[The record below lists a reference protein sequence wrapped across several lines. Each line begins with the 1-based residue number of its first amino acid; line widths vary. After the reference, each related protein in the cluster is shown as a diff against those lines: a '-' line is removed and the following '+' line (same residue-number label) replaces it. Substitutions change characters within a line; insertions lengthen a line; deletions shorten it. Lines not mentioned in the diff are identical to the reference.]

1 MENETNTTQTEA
13 TSQEQTETT
22 PETPEKPADKS
33 KDKSKDKPVEKPS
46 ETETK
51 PEKTFTQAELDAIV
65 ERRLKRERTS
75 AEEKADKALK
85 RISELET
92 KNVCYKLGIKEDC
105 IEDAVALA
113 EKLVNDKTDI
123 SAALSKVL
131 EKYPVFK
138 ADKSKPAATGVHTET
153 TKEMDDSA
161 LRKAFG
167 LPPKK

>member
-1 MENETNTTQTEA
+1 MENENIGTQTEGT

-22 PETPEKPADKS
+22 PKPTEKPADKP
-33 KDKSKDKPVEKPS
+33 KDKPVEKPS
-46 ETETK
+46 ETEAK

-92 KNVCYKLGIKEDC
+92 KNACYKLGIKEDC

-123 SAALSKVL
+123 SAALSKIL

-153 TKEMDDSA
+153 TKETDDSA

>member
-1 MENETNTTQTEA
+1 MENENTGTPTEE
-13 TSQEQTETT
+13 TTLQERTETT
-22 PETPEKPADKS
+22 PEPTEKPTDKP
-33 KDKSKDKPVEKPS
+33 KDKPS
-46 ETETK
+46 EPEAK

-92 KNVCYKLGIKEDC
+92 KNACYKLGIKEDC

-153 TKEMDDSA
+153 TKETDDSA

>member
-1 MENETNTTQTEA
+1 MENENIGTQTEET

-22 PETPEKPADKS
+22 PKPTEKPADKP
-33 KDKSKDKPVEKPS
+33 KDKPAEKPS

-92 KNVCYKLGIKEDC
+92 KNACYKLGVKEDC

-153 TKEMDDSA
+153 TKETDDSA

>member
-1 MENETNTTQTEA
+1 MENENIGTQTEE
-13 TSQEQTETT
+13 TTPQEQTETT
-22 PETPEKPADKS
+22 PEPTEKPADKS
-33 KDKSKDKPVEKPS
+33 QDKPS
-46 ETETK
+46 EPEAK

-92 KNVCYKLGIKEDC
+92 KNACYKLGIKEDC

-153 TKEMDDSA
+153 TKETDDSA

>member
-22 PETPEKPADKS
+22 PEPTEKPADKP
-33 KDKSKDKPVEKPS
+33 KDKPVEKPS
-46 ETETK
+46 ETEVK

>member
-1 MENETNTTQTEA
+1 MDNENIGTQTEET

-22 PETPEKPADKS
+22 PKPTEKPADKP
-33 KDKSKDKPVEKPS
+33 KDKPVEKPS
-46 ETETK
+46 EPEAK

-85 RISELET
+85 LISELKT
-92 KNVCYKLGIKEDC
+92 KNACYKLGIKEDC

>member
-1 MENETNTTQTEA
+1 MENENIGTQTEET

-22 PETPEKPADKS
+22 PKPTEKPADKP
-33 KDKSKDKPVEKPS
+33 KDKPS
-46 ETETK
+46 EPEAK
-51 PEKTFTQAELDAIV
+51 PEKTFTQAEVDRIV
-65 ERRLKRERTS
+65 ENRLKRERTS

-92 KNVCYKLGIKEDC
+92 NNVCYKLGIKEDC

>member
-1 MENETNTTQTEA
+1 MDNETNITQTEE
-13 TSQEQTETT
+13 TSQEQTETAPAT
-22 PETPEKPADKS
+22 TEKPADKP
-33 KDKSKDKPVEKPS
+33 KDKPAEKPS

-92 KNVCYKLGIKEDC
+92 KNACYKLGIKEDC

>member
-22 PETPEKPADKS
+22 PEPTEKPADKP
-33 KDKSKDKPVEKPS
+33 KDKPS
-46 ETETK
+46 EPEAK

-85 RISELET
+85 LISELKT
-92 KNVCYKLGIKEDC
+92 KNACYKLGIKEDC

-123 SAALSKVL
+123 SAALSKIL

-153 TKEMDDSA
+153 THDTDDSA

>member
-1 MENETNTTQTEA
+1 MEKETNTTQTEA

-22 PETPEKPADKS
+22 PEPTEKTADKP
-33 KDKSKDKPVEKPS
+33 KDKPVEKPS
-46 ETETK
+46 ETEVK

-92 KNVCYKLGIKEDC
+92 RNACYKLGIKEDC

>member
-22 PETPEKPADKS
+22 PETTEKPADKP
-33 KDKSKDKPVEKPS
+33 KDKPSDP
-46 ETETK
+46 ETK

-65 ERRLKRERTS
+65 EKRLKRERTS

-92 KNVCYKLGIKEDC
+92 KNACYKLGIKEDC

-153 TKEMDDSA
+153 THDTDDSA

>member
-13 TSQEQTETT
+13 TSQEQTETA
-22 PETPEKPADKS
+22 PEPTEKPTDKP
-33 KDKSKDKPVEKPS
+33 KDKPS
-46 ETETK
+46 EPEAK
-51 PEKTFTQAELDAIV
+51 PEKTFTQAEVDRIV
-65 ERRLKRERTS
+65 ENRLKRERTS

-92 KNVCYKLGIKEDC
+92 KNACYKLGIKEDC

-153 TKEMDDSA
+153 TKETDDSA

>member
-22 PETPEKPADKS
+22 PKPTEKPADK
-33 KDKSKDKPVEKPS
+33 PVDKPS
-46 ETETK
+46 EPEAK

-123 SAALSKVL
+123 SAALGKVL

-138 ADKSKPAATGVHTET
+138 ADKKPAATGVHTET

>member
-1 MENETNTTQTEA
+1 MENENIGTQTEET

-22 PETPEKPADKS
+22 PKPTEKPADKP
-33 KDKSKDKPVEKPS
+33 KDKPVEKPS
-46 ETETK
+46 ETEAK

-65 ERRLKRERTS
+65 EKRLKRERTS

-92 KNVCYKLGIKEDC
+92 KNACYKLGIKEDC

-153 TKEMDDSA
+153 TKETDDSA

>member
-1 MENETNTTQTEA
+1 MDNENIGTQTEE
-13 TSQEQTETT
+13 TTPQEQTETT
-22 PETPEKPADKS
+22 PEPTEKPADKS
-33 KDKSKDKPVEKPS
+33 KDKPS
-46 ETETK
+46 EPEAK

-65 ERRLKRERTS
+65 EKRLKRERTS

-92 KNVCYKLGIKEDC
+92 KNACYKLGIKEDC

-153 TKEMDDSA
+153 TKETDDSA

>member
-1 MENETNTTQTEA
+1 MDNENIGTQTEE
-13 TSQEQTETT
+13 TTQQEQTETT
-22 PETPEKPADKS
+22 PKPTEKPADKPA
-33 KDKSKDKPVEKPS
+33 DKPS
-46 ETETK
+46 EAETK

-92 KNVCYKLGIKEDC
+92 KNACYKLGIKEDC

-153 TKEMDDSA
+153 TQETDDSA

>member
-1 MENETNTTQTEA
+1 MENENIGTQTEET

-22 PETPEKPADKS
+22 PKPTEKPADKP
-33 KDKSKDKPVEKPS
+33 KDKPTD
-46 ETETK
+46 TEAK
-51 PEKTFTQAELDAIV
+51 PEKTFTQAEVDRIV
-65 ERRLKRERTS
+65 ENRLKRERTS

>member
-1 MENETNTTQTEA
+1 MENENIGTQTEET

-33 KDKSKDKPVEKPS
+33 KDKPAEKPS
-46 ETETK
+46 ETEAK

-92 KNVCYKLGIKEDC
+92 KNACYKLGIKEDC

-138 ADKSKPAATGVHTET
+138 ADKSKPSATGVRTET
-153 TKEMDDSA
+153 TKETDDSA

>member
-22 PETPEKPADKS
+22 PKPTE
-33 KDKSKDKPVEKPS
+33 KPVEKPS
-46 ETETK
+46 DPETK
-51 PEKTFTQAELDAIV
+51 PEKTFTQAEVDRIV
-65 ERRLKRERTS
+65 ENRLKRERTS

-92 KNVCYKLGIKEDC
+92 KNACYKLGIKEDC

-138 ADKSKPAATGVHTET
+138 ADKSKPSATGVHTET
-153 TKEMDDSA
+153 TKETDDSA

>member
-1 MENETNTTQTEA
+1 MDNENIGTQTEE
-13 TSQEQTETT
+13 TTPQEQTETT
-22 PETPEKPADKS
+22 PEPTEKPTDKP
-33 KDKSKDKPVEKPS
+33 KDKPS
-46 ETETK
+46 EPEAK

-138 ADKSKPAATGVHTET
+138 ADKSKPAATGVRTET

>member
-1 MENETNTTQTEA
+1 MEDENIGTQTEE
-13 TSQEQTETT
+13 TTPQEQTETA
-22 PETPEKPADKS
+22 PEPTEKPTDKP
-33 KDKSKDKPVEKPS
+33 KDKPS
-46 ETETK
+46 EPEAK

-65 ERRLKRERTS
+65 EKRLKRERTS

-92 KNVCYKLGIKEDC
+92 KNACYKLGIKEDC

>member
-22 PETPEKPADKS
+22 PEPTEKPADKP
-33 KDKSKDKPVEKPS
+33 KDKPS
-46 ETETK
+46 EPEAK

>member
-1 MENETNTTQTEA
+1 MDNENIGTQTEET
-13 TSQEQTETT
+13 TSQEQTETA
-22 PETPEKPADKS
+22 PEPTEKPTDKP
-33 KDKSKDKPVEKPS
+33 KDKPS
-46 ETETK
+46 EPEAK
-51 PEKTFTQAELDAIV
+51 PEKTFTQAEVDRIV
-65 ERRLKRERTS
+65 ENRLKRERTS

-92 KNVCYKLGIKEDC
+92 KNACYKLGIKEDC

-153 TKEMDDSA
+153 TKETDDSA

>member
-1 MENETNTTQTEA
+1 MDNENIGTQTEE
-13 TSQEQTETT
+13 TTPQEQTETT
-22 PETPEKPADKS
+22 PKPTEKPADKP
-33 KDKSKDKPVEKPS
+33 KDKPS
-46 ETETK
+46 EPEAK
-51 PEKTFTQAELDAIV
+51 PEKTFTQAEVDRIV
-65 ERRLKRERTS
+65 ENRLKRERTS

>member
-22 PETPEKPADKS
+22 PETTEKPADK
-33 KDKSKDKPVEKPS
+33 PVE
-46 ETETK
+46 K

-138 ADKSKPAATGVHTET
+138 ADKSKPSATGVHTET
-153 TKEMDDSA
+153 TKETDDSA

>member
-1 MENETNTTQTEA
+1 MENENIGTQTEE
-13 TSQEQTETT
+13 TTPQEQTETT
-22 PETPEKPADKS
+22 PKPTEKPADKP
-33 KDKSKDKPVEKPS
+33 KGKPVEKPS
-46 ETETK
+46 ETEAK

-92 KNVCYKLGIKEDC
+92 KNACYKLGIKEDC

-153 TKEMDDSA
+153 TKETDDSA

>member
-1 MENETNTTQTEA
+1 MDNENIGTQTEET
-13 TSQEQTETT
+13 TSQEQTGTA
-22 PETPEKPADKS
+22 PEPTEKPTDKP
-33 KDKSKDKPVEKPS
+33 KDKPS
-46 ETETK
+46 EPEAK

-92 KNVCYKLGIKEDC
+92 KNACYKLGIKEDC

-138 ADKSKPAATGVHTET
+138 ADTKPSATGVHTET
-153 TKEMDDSA
+153 TKETDDSA

>member
-1 MENETNTTQTEA
+1 MENENIGTQTEET
-13 TSQEQTETT
+13 TSQEQTETAPKPT
-22 PETPEKPADKS
+22 EKPADKP
-33 KDKSKDKPVEKPS
+33 KDKPS
-46 ETETK
+46 ETEAK

-65 ERRLKRERTS
+65 EKRLKRERTS

-92 KNVCYKLGIKEDC
+92 KNACYKLGIKEDC

-123 SAALSKVL
+123 SAALGKVL

-138 ADKSKPAATGVHTET
+138 ADKSKPAATGVRTET
-153 TKEMDDSA
+153 THDTDDSA

>member
-1 MENETNTTQTEA
+1 MDNENIGTQTEE
-13 TSQEQTETT
+13 TTPQEQTETT
-22 PETPEKPADKS
+22 PKPTEKPADKP
-33 KDKSKDKPVEKPS
+33 KDKPVE
-46 ETETK
+46 K

-153 TKEMDDSA
+153 TKETDDSA

>member
-1 MENETNTTQTEA
+1 MDNENIGTQTEE
-13 TSQEQTETT
+13 TTPQEQTETA
-22 PETPEKPADKS
+22 PEPTEKPTDKP
-33 KDKSKDKPVEKPS
+33 KDKPS
-46 ETETK
+46 EPEAK

-153 TKEMDDSA
+153 TKETDDSA

>member
-1 MENETNTTQTEA
+1 MENENIGTQTEET

-22 PETPEKPADKS
+22 PETTGKPADKP
-33 KDKSKDKPVEKPS
+33 KDKPVEKPS
-46 ETETK
+46 ETEAK

-138 ADKSKPAATGVHTET
+138 ADKTKPAATGVHTET
-153 TKEMDDSA
+153 TKETDDSA

>member
-1 MENETNTTQTEA
+1 MENENIGTQTEET

-22 PETPEKPADKS
+22 PEPTEKPADKP
-33 KDKSKDKPVEKPS
+33 KEKPS
-46 ETETK
+46 EPEAK

-92 KNVCYKLGIKEDC
+92 KNACYKLGIKEDC

-138 ADKSKPAATGVHTET
+138 ADTKPSATGVHTET
-153 TKEMDDSA
+153 TKETDDSA

>member
-22 PETPEKPADKS
+22 PEPTEKPTDKP
-33 KDKSKDKPVEKPS
+33 KDKPS
-46 ETETK
+46 EPEAK

-153 TKEMDDSA
+153 TKETDDSA

>member
-1 MENETNTTQTEA
+1 MENENIGTQTEET

-22 PETPEKPADKS
+22 PKPTEKPADKP
-33 KDKSKDKPVEKPS
+33 KDKPS
-46 ETETK
+46 EPEAK
-51 PEKTFTQAELDAIV
+51 PEKTFTQAEVDRIV
-65 ERRLKRERTS
+65 ENRLKRERTS

-92 KNVCYKLGIKEDC
+92 NNVCYKLGIKEDC

-153 TKEMDDSA
+153 TKETDDSA

>member
-1 MENETNTTQTEA
+1 MDNENIGTQTEE
-13 TSQEQTETT
+13 TTPQEQTETT
-22 PETPEKPADKS
+22 PEPTEKPADKP
-33 KDKSKDKPVEKPS
+33 KDKPS
-46 ETETK
+46 ETEAK

-65 ERRLKRERTS
+65 EKRLKRERTS

-92 KNVCYKLGIKEDC
+92 KNACYKLGIKEDC

-153 TKEMDDSA
+153 TKETDDSA

>member
-1 MENETNTTQTEA
+1 MDNETNTTQTEA

-22 PETPEKPADKS
+22 PEPTEKPADKP
-33 KDKSKDKPVEKPS
+33 KDKPVE
-46 ETETK
+46 K

-138 ADKSKPAATGVHTET
+138 ADKSKPSATGVHTET
-153 TKEMDDSA
+153 THDTDDSA

>member
-22 PETPEKPADKS
+22 PETTGKPADKP
-33 KDKSKDKPVEKPS
+33 KDKPVEKPS
-46 ETETK
+46 ETEAK

-92 KNVCYKLGIKEDC
+92 KNACYKLGIKEDC

>member
-1 MENETNTTQTEA
+1 MENEINTTQTEA
-13 TSQEQTETT
+13 TSQEQTETA
-22 PETPEKPADKS
+22 PEPTEKPTDKP
-33 KDKSKDKPVEKPS
+33 KDKPS
-46 ETETK
+46 EPEAK

>member
-1 MENETNTTQTEA
+1 MENENIGTQTEET

-33 KDKSKDKPVEKPS
+33 KDKPVEKPS
-46 ETETK
+46 ETEAK

-92 KNVCYKLGIKEDC
+92 KNACYKLGIKEDC

-113 EKLVNDKTDI
+113 GKLVNDKTDI
-123 SAALSKVL
+123 SADLSKVL

-138 ADKSKPAATGVHTET
+138 AADKSKPAATGVHTET
-153 TKEMDDSA
+153 TKETDDSA

>member
-22 PETPEKPADKS
+22 PEPTEKPADKP
-33 KDKSKDKPVEKPS
+33 KDKPVEKPS
-46 ETETK
+46 ETEVK
-51 PEKTFTQAELDAIV
+51 PEKTFTQAEVDRIV
-65 ERRLKRERTS
+65 ENRLKRERTS

-92 KNVCYKLGIKEDC
+92 KNACYKLGIKEDC

-153 TKEMDDSA
+153 TKETDDSA